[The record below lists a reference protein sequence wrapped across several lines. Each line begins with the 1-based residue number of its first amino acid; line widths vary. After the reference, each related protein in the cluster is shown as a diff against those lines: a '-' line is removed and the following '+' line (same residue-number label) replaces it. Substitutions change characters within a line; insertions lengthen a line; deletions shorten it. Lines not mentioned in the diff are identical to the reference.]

1 MSENY
6 SPAPAAPVAP
16 VAPVAPQQKKSGC
29 MKWALIG
36 CSAAIVLGVA
46 FVAVIVIVVF
56 GAMKKSDVYREALRR
71 AQNDPAVTAALG
83 TPIVDRLVVSGS
95 VNLDSSGG
103 HATLDFPISGPKGKA
118 TVHVVATKSGGGGWD
133 YSELTVT
140 PANGPVI
147 KLETSQTPPATSS
160 EGTSSSSSTSTETT
174 TTETTGTEGTGGS
187 GSSTST

>member
-36 CSAAIVLGVA
+36 CRAAIVLGVA

-83 TPIVDRLVVSGS
+83 TPIEAGFYVTGNVK
-95 VNLDSSGG
+95 LDSTGG
-103 HATLDFPISGPKGKA
+103 HATLDFPISGPKGKGV
-118 TVHVVATKSGGGGWD
+118 VHAVATKSGAGWD

-140 PANGPVI
+140 PATGPAI
-147 KLETSQTPPATSS
+147 RLRTSQTPPATSS
-160 EGTSSSSSTSTETT
+160 EPATSS
-174 TTETTGTEGTGGS
+174 
-187 GSSTST
+187 